1 MSYTNGIGLQQALNS
16 IAPTSAKPA
25 GDTSTNETTSSYVL
39 ERADQANLSSTSGIV
54 AQALE
59 SSDTRSAKVAALQ
72 QTITSG
78 SYKISSSAV
87 ADKMIDSLLD

>member
-39 ERADQANLSSTSGIV
+39 ERADQANLSSASGIV

-78 SYKISSSAV
+78 SYKVSSSAV
-87 ADKMIDSLLD
+87 AAKMIDSLLD

>member
-1 MSYTNGIGLQQALNS
+1 MTKKKEIGPQQALNS

-25 GDTSTNETTSSYVL
+25 RNTSTNETTSSYVL
-39 ERADQANLSSTSGIV
+39 ERADQANLSSASGIV
-54 AQALE
+54 VQALE

-78 SYKISSSAV
+78 SYKVSSSAV